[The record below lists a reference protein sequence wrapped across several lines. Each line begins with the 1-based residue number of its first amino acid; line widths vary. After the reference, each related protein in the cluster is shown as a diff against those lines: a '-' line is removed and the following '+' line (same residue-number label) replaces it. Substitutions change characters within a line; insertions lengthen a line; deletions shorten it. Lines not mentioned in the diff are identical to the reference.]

1 MLKVTM
7 EAEEKFGGRLMIWW
21 SGEGAARVL
30 AHNRDAFLLERAVGG
45 ASLTE
50 LAQNGH
56 DDEASRIIC
65 GVVAR
70 LHTPRSGSPPDLV
83 PLTQWFR
90 ELEPIAANH
99 GGILVHAATTA
110 RGLLAAPQEVVV
122 LHGDIHH
129 GNILDFGE
137 RGWLAIDPKGL
148 TGERGFDYANIFCN
162 PDYSTATAPAAF
174 AGRLEAIA
182 EAAGLERK
190 RLLQWILAW
199 AGLSAAWSLGDGASP
214 HTALRV
220 AELATA
226 ELSR

>member
-1 MLKVTM
+1 MLKVAM
-7 EAEEKFGGRLMIWW
+7 EAEEKLGGRLMTWW
-21 SGEGAARVL
+21 NGEGAARVL
-30 AHNRDAFLLERAVGG
+30 AHNGDAFLLERAVGG
-45 ASLTE
+45 ASLAE
-50 LAQNGH
+50 LARNGR

-90 ELEPIAANH
+90 ELEPIAAKH
-99 GGILVHAATTA
+99 GGLLVHAATTA
-110 RGLLAAPQEVVV
+110 RGLLAAPREAAV

-137 RGWLAIDPKGL
+137 RGWLAVDPKGL
-148 TGERGFDYANIFCN
+148 AGERGFDYANVFCN
-162 PDYSTATAPAAF
+162 PDDTIATAPGVF
-174 AGRLEAIA
+174 AGRVEVIA

-199 AGLSAAWSLGDGASP
+199 AGLSAAWLLGDGASP

-220 AELATA
+220 AALATA
-226 ELSR
+226 ELNR